1 MTRNNRRLVECP
13 LKEVDGHYRMDLD
26 LIRRSIKGIRVLIL
40 CNPHNPGGVVWKKE
54 ELQELAEICADDN
67 VIVFSDEIHAD
78 LTLPPF
84 HHTPFAMVS
93 EKARNNSVTFMAP
106 SKTFNMP
113 GVAASHTF
121 IHNEALRE
129 RFVNYLDAGE
139 LNAGH
144 VFAWP
149 AVTAAYTEGEEW
161 LAQCLAY
168 IQGNIDYVADYVE
181 THIPKIKVMRPQASY
196 LIWLDCRELG
206 LSHEDLNAFFVEKP
220 DWH

>member
-1 MTRNNRRLVECP
+1 
-13 LKEVDGHYRMDLD
+13 
-26 LIRRSIKGIRVLIL
+26 
-40 CNPHNPGGVVWKKE
+40 
-54 ELQELAEICADDN
+54 
-67 VIVFSDEIHAD
+67 
-78 LTLPPF
+78 
-84 HHTPFAMVS
+84 
-93 EKARNNSVTFMAP
+93 MAP

-168 IQGNIDYVADYVE
+168 IQGNIDYVADYIK
-181 THIPKIKVMRPQASY
+181 THMPKMKVMRPQASY

-206 LSHEDLNAFFVEKP
+206 LSHEDLNAFFVDKAGLALNDGEMFGKEGAGFMRMNVGCPRITLEKALQQLKAAY
-220 DWH
+220 DTL